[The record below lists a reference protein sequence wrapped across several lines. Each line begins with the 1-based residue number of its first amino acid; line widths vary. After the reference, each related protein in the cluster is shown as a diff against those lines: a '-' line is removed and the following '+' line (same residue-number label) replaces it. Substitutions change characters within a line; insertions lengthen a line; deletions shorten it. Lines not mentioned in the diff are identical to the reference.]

1 MGQVERLDGAT
12 AAVGVPSLA
21 EVAARP
27 DLIEQLPLDVCES
40 LVVQAAT
47 LEVRLMMRIAR
58 AGAAASSAGAEL
70 LDVNAAAR
78 LLGLAPDT
86 LYRKVRH
93 DPAYR
98 SLTVNNGTDRVLLD
112 PRKVKV
118 FITRRGR

>member
-1 MGQVERLDGAT
+1 M
-12 AAVGVPSLA
+12 GVPSLA
-21 EVAARP
+21 DVVARP
-27 DLIEQLPLDVCES
+27 ELIEHLPPEVCETFIG
-40 LVVQAAT
+40 QAAT
-47 LEVRLMMRIAR
+47 LQTRLVVRIAR
-58 AGAAASSAGAEL
+58 AGVAVSTAGAEL
-70 LDVNAAAR
+70 LNVNAAAR

-112 PRKVKV
+112 PRKVKA

>member
-1 MGQVERLDGAT
+1 MGQADRVAGAS

-21 EVAARP
+21 EVVARP
-27 DLIEQLPLDVCES
+27 DLIEQLPLDVCENLS
-40 LVVQAAT
+40 VQAAT
-47 LEVRLMMRIAR
+47 LQVKLMARIAR
-58 AGAAASSAGAEL
+58 AGATASSAGAEL

-98 SLTVNNGTDRVLLD
+98 SLTVN
-112 PRKVKV
+112 
-118 FITRRGR
+118 